1 MDKLLIYLGED
12 LKINDQITIYQP
24 SILDIAKYGENHYFN
39 IVYKICSIPSDY
51 KSELWDLG
59 YNYSKLDD
67 FELFI
72 LLTRDVGMEDTRLLF
87 GEDISLK
94 DMIPLIDSETNSL
107 ILYDENTELVITR
120 EIYTEVISFVRE
132 MHNIH
137 PKRERAA
144 NKETLQLL
152 VDEDRRKKM
161 QRIKDASQ
169 ESSQDSF
176 LLPLISSM
184 VNSPGFKYDI
194 ESLKNLGIYAFL
206 DSVQRIQA
214 INTAASISA
223 GMYSGMVDISKSP
236 NLLKQLNWLRDLSNE
251 YCSSSNV
258 RVTKTE

>member
-39 IVYKICSIPSDY
+39 VVYKICSIPSDY

-67 FELFI
+67 FDLFV
-72 LLTRDVGMEDTRLLF
+72 LLTRDIGVEDTRLLL
-87 GEDISLK
+87 GDTISLK
-94 DMIPLIDSETNSL
+94 DMIPLVNPETHNL
-107 ILYDENTELVITR
+107 VLYDKNTELTITR
-120 EIYTEVISFVRE
+120 ETYTEMISFIRE

-152 VDEDRRKKM
+152 VDEDRRKKILRA
-161 QRIKDASQ
+161 QEASK
-169 ESSQDSF
+169 ESSSGSF

-194 ESLKNLGIYAFL
+194 NSLKSLGIYAFL

-223 GMYSGMVDISKSP
+223 GMYSGMVDMSKNP

-251 YCSSSNV
+251 YSSSSNIQ
-258 RVTKTE
+258 VTKTE

>member
-24 SILDIAKYGENHYFN
+24 SILDIAKFGENHYFN
-39 IVYKICSIPSDY
+39 IVYKLCSIPSDY
-51 KSELWDLG
+51 KSELWDMG

-67 FELFI
+67 FSLFI
-72 LLTRDVGMEDTRLLF
+72 LLTRDIDVKDTYLLL
-87 GEDISLK
+87 GDTISLK
-94 DMIPLIDSETNSL
+94 NMIPSVDPETHNL
-107 ILYDENTELVITR
+107 MLYDEDTELIITHD
-120 EIYTEVISFVRE
+120 IYTEMISFIRE

-152 VDEDRRKKM
+152 VDEDRRKKN
-161 QRIKDASQ
+161 QRAKEASQ
-169 ESSQDSF
+169 ESSPGSF

-194 ESLKNLGIYAFL
+194 DSLKNLGIYAFL

-223 GMYSGMVDISKSP
+223 GIYSGMVDMSKSP

-251 YCSSSNV
+251 YSSSSNV
-258 RVTKTE
+258 QVTKTE

>member
-24 SILDIAKYGENHYFN
+24 SILDIAKYGETHYFN

-67 FELFI
+67 FELFV
-72 LLTRDVGMEDTRLLF
+72 LLTRDVDMEDTRLLF

-94 DMIPLIDSETNSL
+94 DMIPLIDSESNSL

-214 INTAASISA
+214 INTAASIST

-236 NLLKQLNWLRDLSNE
+236 NLLKQLNWLRDLSSE